1 VSADP
6 VTRPA
11 PATADATDAT
21 DAADAAVGPH
31 RFRNNQRMVPASEA
45 AWKLAEDSGMLDI
58 RVEAVAGQNRL
69 RDVRTGHEFV
79 NLASCSY
86 LGLNSHPAVVAAGV
100 QALREERITGLAMA
114 EFRIRLELMH
124 RLEEELSEL
133 FGARVLPSISCGVL
147 SAAILPL
154 LASGHL
160 TGGEPMVVVFDRFAH
175 FSMNFLKPVVA
186 DEAMVLTSPHDD
198 VQFVADVCRRHRRV
212 AYVCEGAYSVGGL
225 ADLAGLRELQ
235 DRYGLFL
242 YIDDSHALS
251 TRGRYGEGY
260 ARSVFPE
267 LDDRTIV
274 VASIAKAFGSTGGIA
289 MLGSPGA
296 YDFLYRSGPLGWS
309 QGLRTA
315 AVGTSLGS
323 IGVHRS
329 PELGRRQR
337 QLARNVELFDRRLAG
352 RELRGVGSH
361 IKFVTVGDNDRAVRL
376 STELYRRGYYCSA
389 MFFPIVARGQA
400 GVRLMLRGD
409 MTGEMTEEFAAVLV
423 EALDGAG

>member
-1 VSADP
+1 MDND
-6 VTRPA
+6 
-11 PATADATDAT
+11 DAIM
-21 DAADAAVGPH
+21 GPH
-31 RFRNNQRMVPASEA
+31 QFRNNQRMVPASES

-69 RDVRTGHEFV
+69 RNVRTGHEFM
-79 NLASCSY
+79 NLSSCSY
-86 LGLNSHPAVVAAGV
+86 LGLNGHPKIIDAGV
-100 QALREERITGLAMA
+100 AALREEKITGLSMA
-114 EFRIRLELMH
+114 EFRIRLDLMH
-124 RLEEELSEL
+124 RLELELSEL
-133 FGARVLPSISCGVL
+133 FGAHVMPSISCGVL

-160 TGGEPMVVVFDRFAH
+160 TDSEPLVVVFDRFAH
-175 FSMNFLKPVVA
+175 FSLNFMKPIVA
-186 DEAMVLTSPHDD
+186 DETKVLTSPHNDM
-198 VQFVADVCRRHRRV
+198 QFLEDVCKKYPRV

-225 ADLAGLRELQ
+225 ADLEGIKALQ
-235 DRYGLFL
+235 ERYGMFL

-251 TRGRYGEGY
+251 TQGPYGEGY
-260 ARSVFPE
+260 ARSVFRE

-289 MLGSPGA
+289 MIGSSSK

-323 IGVHRS
+323 IEVHRS
-329 PELGRRQR
+329 PELGQRQR
-337 QLARNVELFDRRLAG
+337 QLATNIEIFDRRLKD

-361 IKFVTVGDNDRAVRL
+361 IKFVTVGDNDKAVRL

-389 MFFPIVARGQA
+389 VFFPIVARGQA

-409 MTGEMTEEFAAVLV
+409 MTSDMTEAFASAL
-423 EALDGAG
+423 EDALDGFE